1 MKRKRKD
8 DAGSLDSLLD
18 TITTVVGILIILLI
32 VVQLGADSAVNR
44 IVDERKKENA
54 DELMELAMKQFE
66 DQKKTL
72 LEEKKK
78 IQLKLASENKEQ
90 AQLIQ
95 EISKLEKELAA
106 KKKAMPPSPPKVQNL
121 RQEKTKLDND
131 KKAIEVKVRKVKG
144 LLSKASRPSQSL
156 SKDLSLPDPKPAP
169 PKAKPF
175 RFLCRDGKIYP
186 LDDQRLVGRVTQE
199 LQKAGIKPNKAKEY
213 DGKKIISHFSKA
225 KPGDPFF
232 QAIPRIDGN
241 KRVIFDLRKKPP
253 AGEDEEALAKP
264 GSRYLAALKGI
275 TPKTHYLQ
283 FEVFEDSFATYLAAR
298 ELAGKRNFPAGWKPI
313 LRGPDTD
320 CTLALWTINDL
331 GRAALLASRPPP
343 KPTGKPPPKKPPSNV
358 LD

>member
-106 KKKAMPPSPPKVQNL
+106 KKKAMPPTPPKVQNL
-121 RQEKTKLDND
+121 GQFS
-131 KKAIEVKVRKVKG
+131 G
-144 LLSKASRPSQSL
+144 HSHGRP
-156 SKDLSLPDPKPAP
+156 
-169 PKAKPF
+169 
-175 RFLCRDGKIYP
+175 
-186 LDDQRLVGRVTQE
+186 
-199 LQKAGIKPNKAKEY
+199 
-213 DGKKIISHFSKA
+213 
-225 KPGDPFF
+225 
-232 QAIPRIDGN
+232 
-241 KRVIFDLRKKPP
+241 LRKARRPVHY
-253 AGEDEEALAKP
+253 AQGQEW
-264 GSRYLAALKGI
+264 KGD
-275 TPKTHYLQ
+275 Q
-283 FEVFEDSFATYLAAR
+283 
-298 ELAGKRNFPAGWKPI
+298 G
-313 LRGPDTD
+313 TD
-320 CTLALWTINDL
+320 HSVVQGLSANC
-331 GRAALLASRPPP
+331 P
-343 KPTGKPPPKKPPSNV
+343 
-358 LD
+358 

>member
-106 KKKAMPPSPPKVQNL
+106 KKKATKKRAATKKKVA
-121 RQEKTKLDND
+121 
-131 KKAIEVKVRKVKG
+131 KKATKK
-144 LLSKASRPSQSL
+144 KAT
-156 SKDLSLPDPKPAP
+156 KK
-169 PKAKPF
+169 KAAK
-175 RFLCRDGKIYP
+175 KK
-186 LDDQRLVGRVTQE
+186 E
-199 LQKAGIKPNKAKEY
+199 AKKATKKKAA
-213 DGKKIISHFSKA
+213 KKKA
-225 KPGDPFF
+225 
-232 QAIPRIDGN
+232 R
-241 KRVIFDLRKKPP
+241 RR
-253 AGEDEEALAKP
+253 
-264 GSRYLAALKGI
+264 
-275 TPKTHYLQ
+275 
-283 FEVFEDSFATYLAAR
+283 
-298 ELAGKRNFPAGWKPI
+298 
-313 LRGPDTD
+313 
-320 CTLALWTINDL
+320 
-331 GRAALLASRPPP
+331 
-343 KPTGKPPPKKPPSNV
+343 
-358 LD
+358 